1 MNQIPENTYKKVQ
14 HQQFIEILIK
24 NIIESC
30 KHDDGLLNQ
39 AIDYLENTMPE
50 DVKTVLSNMR
60 DEKIN
65 TILNERS

>member
-14 HQQFIEILIK
+14 QQEFIEILIK

-30 KHDDGLLNQ
+30 KRDDDLLNQ